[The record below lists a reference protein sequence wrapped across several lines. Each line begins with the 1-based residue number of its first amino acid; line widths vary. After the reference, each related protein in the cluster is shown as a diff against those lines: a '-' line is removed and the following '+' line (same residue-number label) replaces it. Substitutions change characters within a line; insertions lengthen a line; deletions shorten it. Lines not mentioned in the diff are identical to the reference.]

1 MTSGEQLQMIEPLVL
16 IVDDDEQS
24 LSLIKSYLEQMG
36 VRTHATNKGNEVI
49 ELLGSL
55 HPSTLILDIIAPDPD
70 GFKLCKM
77 VKQSS
82 EYSTIPV
89 VLISCIDDVE
99 KKVLEGIP
107 SNLPDAILTKPVN
120 KARLKITISATLRMW
135 EQYQKM
141 SKSVEEVKDME
152 TMRDNLINMLAHD
165 MRHPLQ
171 AIYGYCSFLD
181 GTLPSPISHPA
192 LAQQI
197 KNHAYRLNQMLQ
209 NFLDVGRLENKK
221 LPLFWEEFT
230 LGDCLKQ
237 CVERMANLAQF
248 SDIKLKVLCDN
259 EGFKMEADAML
270 ISRILDN
277 LVNNAIKFSKKGQ
290 EISIFAS
297 TDSSGEHVLFGVK
310 DNGPGIE
317 DKHKQIIFEK
327 FGASDLFLHN
337 KPSVGLGLAFT
348 RLAAKALDGDIWV
361 EDNPEGG
368 SIFKLSIPS
377 RRAVQRAKPDTQSSG
392 IADKEK
398 E

>member
-1 MTSGEQLQMIEPLVL
+1 MTLGEQLQMNEPLVL

-24 LSLIKSYLEQMG
+24 LLVIKSYLEQMG
-36 VRTHATNKGNEVI
+36 IRTHATNKSNEVI

-55 HPSTLILDIIAPDPD
+55 HPSTLILDIIMPDPD

-89 VLISCIDDVE
+89 VLLSCIDDVE
-99 KKVLEGIP
+99 NKILEGIP
-107 SNLPDAILTKPVN
+107 SSLPDAILTKPVN
-120 KARLKITISATLRMW
+120 KARLKITINAMLRMW

-141 SKSVEEVKDME
+141 SQGVEEVKGME
-152 TMRDNLINMLAHD
+152 NMRDNLINMLAHD

-209 NFLDVGRLENKK
+209 NFLDVGRLENNK

-230 LGDCLKQ
+230 LGDCLRQ

-248 SDIKLKVLCDN
+248 SEIKLKLLCDE
-259 EGFKMEADAML
+259 EGFKMEADSML

-290 EISIFAS
+290 EITISAS
-297 TDSSGEHVLFGVK
+297 TDSSGEHVFISVK

-317 DKHKQIIFEK
+317 DKHKQRIFEK
-327 FGASDLFLHN
+327 FGASELFLHN
-337 KPSVGLGLAFT
+337 KPSVGLGLAFSK
-348 RLAAKALDGDIWV
+348 LAAKALEGDIWV

-377 RRAVQRAKPDTQSSG
+377 RRAVQRAQSNTQSHG
-392 IADKEK
+392 IVDKEK

>member
-1 MTSGEQLQMIEPLVL
+1 VKLLEQLQMNEPLVL
-16 IVDDDEQS
+16 VVDDDEQS
-24 LSLIKSYLEQMG
+24 LLVIKSYLEQMG
-36 VRTHATNKGNEVI
+36 IRTHATNKSNEVI

-55 HPSTLILDIIAPDPD
+55 HPSTLILDIIMPDPD

-89 VLISCIDDVE
+89 VLLSCIDDVE
-99 KKVLEGIP
+99 NKILEGIP
-107 SNLPDAILTKPVN
+107 SSLPDAILTKPVN
-120 KARLKITISATLRMW
+120 KARLKITISAMLRMW

-141 SKSVEEVKDME
+141 SQGVEEVKGME
-152 TMRDNLINMLAHD
+152 NMRDNLINMLAHD

-209 NFLDVGRLENKK
+209 NFLDVGRLENNK

-230 LGDCLKQ
+230 LGDCLGQ

-248 SDIKLKVLCDN
+248 SEIKLKIFCDE
-259 EGFKMEADAML
+259 EGFKMEADSML

-290 EISIFAS
+290 EITISAS
-297 TDSSGEHVLFGVK
+297 TDSSGEHVFISVK

-317 DKHKQIIFEK
+317 DKHKQRIFEK

-337 KPSVGLGLAFT
+337 KPSVGLGLAFSK
-348 RLAAKALDGDIWV
+348 LAAKAHEGDIWV

-377 RRAVQRAKPDTQSSG
+377 RRAVQRAQSNTQSHG
-392 IADKEK
+392 IVDKEK

>member
-1 MTSGEQLQMIEPLVL
+1 MNDPLVL

-24 LSLIKSYLEQMG
+24 LLVIKSYLEQMG
-36 VRTHATNKGNEVI
+36 IRTHATNKSNEVI

-55 HPSTLILDIIAPDPD
+55 HPSTLILDIIMPDPD

-89 VLISCIDDVE
+89 VLLSCIDDVE
-99 KKVLEGIP
+99 NKILEGIP
-107 SNLPDAILTKPVN
+107 ASLPDAVLTKPVN
-120 KARLKITISATLRMW
+120 KARLKITISAMLRMW

-141 SKSVEEVKDME
+141 SQGVEEVKGME
-152 TMRDNLINMLAHD
+152 NMRDNLINMLAHD

-181 GTLPSPISHPA
+181 GTLPSPISPPV

-209 NFLDVGRLENKK
+209 NFLDVGRLENNK

-230 LGDCLKQ
+230 IGDCLRQ

-248 SDIKLKVLCDN
+248 SEIKLKLLCGE
-259 EGFKMEADAML
+259 EGFKMEADSML

-290 EISIFAS
+290 EITISAS
-297 TDSSGEHVLFGVK
+297 TDSSGEHVFISVK

-317 DKHKQIIFEK
+317 DKHKQRIFEK
-327 FGASDLFLHN
+327 FGASELFLHN
-337 KPSVGLGLAFT
+337 KPSVGLGLAFSK
-348 RLAAKALDGDIWV
+348 LAAKALEGDIRV

-377 RRAVQRAKPDTQSSG
+377 RRAVQHAQSNTQSHE
-392 IADKEK
+392 IVDKEK